1 VISKNDHGLTLERLK
16 EVLDYCPEDGV
27 FRWRIRRGGSATA
40 GSVAGS
46 IVAGYRRIG
55 IDKKGGHSAGRLA
68 WFYVHGHWPPNDI
81 DHVNNDRD
89 DNRLSNLRLAT
100 RAQNIANVPVR
111 SDNVAKLRGVT
122 KGPWGYVARVTIKGD
137 RRYLGIFKTPQDAHA
152 TYVKAARE
160 FYGEY
165 HRV

>member
-1 VISKNDHGLTLERLK
+1 MISKNDHGLTLDRLK
-16 EVLDYCPEDGV
+16 EVLDYCQQDGV
-27 FRWRIRRGGSATA
+27 FRWRVRRGGMATA

-46 IVAGYRRIG
+46 LVGGYRRIA
-55 IDKKGGHSAGRLA
+55 IDRGTHSAHRLA

-81 DHVNNDRD
+81 DHENTNRD

-111 SDNVAKLRGVT
+111 RDNVAKLRGVT
-122 KGPWGYVARVTIKGD
+122 KGPWGYVARVTINGD
-137 RRYLGIFKTPQDAHA
+137 RKYLGIFKTADDAHA